1 MGFRVAGKT
10 KLNSRTLGYV
20 AHVRLGDRVGTK
32 DITRLEQALISS
44 ELFDTAKVVLEP
56 APGGV
61 IVFATL
67 HDKLS
72 WFAAPTFYVL
82 PTELAVGGGFV
93 ENDLGGRDQK
103 VLIYGQYG
111 TQQSFL
117 FATFLDPAVHGSK
130 LTYRVDLYLE
140 RRFIDEYVNPP
151 SDPTNQMIARET
163 TQTFL
168 DAGLLV
174 GWNFYWW
181 LVGDVRLRGAW
192 VTFRDANNPAT
203 KASEPLPEKDGRDV
217 TAQFELT
224 LDHRINR
231 FGVTKGLYAQLHL
244 EPSIPVLDTYGYAW
258 GQIRAYY
265 SWVFFCEH
273 ELELRTL
280 EAVGYHLPIQE
291 DLALGGSTDLRGYL
305 LDQFRGDVN
314 VFARA
319 EYSVP
324 LYKWWIFKFR
334 GLGFYDGGFSGFF
347 HPQLTDRNYLPNQL
361 GARWW
366 RDDVGVGFRLYVKN
380 VVLPLLGVDVGYGIQ
395 ARAPE
400 VYFELGLTDF

>member
-1 MGFRVAGKT
+1 
-10 KLNSRTLGYV
+10 
-20 AHVRLGDRVGTK
+20 
-32 DITRLEQALISS
+32 
-44 ELFDTAKVVLEP
+44 VL
-56 APGGV
+56 V
-61 IVFATL
+61 ATL

-72 WFAAPTFYVL
+72 WFAAPTFYYL
-82 PTELAVGGGFV
+82 PTEIAIGGGFV
-93 ENDLGGRDQK
+93 ENDFGGRDQK
-103 VLIYGQYG
+103 VLVYGQYG

-117 FATFLDPAVHGSK
+117 FATFLDPSVHGSK

-140 RRFIDEYVNPP
+140 RRLIDEYANPP
-151 SDPTNQMIARET
+151 NDPTSQAIARET

-192 VTFRDANNPAT
+192 VTFRDANNPTT
-203 KASEPLPEKDGRDV
+203 KAAEPLPEKDGRDV

-231 FGVTKGLYAQLHL
+231 FGTTKGLYAQLHL
-244 EPSIPVLDTYGYAW
+244 ETSIPALDNYGYAW

-265 SWVFFCEH
+265 SWVFFGEH

-291 DLALGGSTDLRGYL
+291 DLALGGASDLRGYL

-314 VFARA
+314 AFFRA

-324 LYKWWIFKFR
+324 IYHWHYISWLNLKFR
-334 GLGFYDGGFSGFF
+334 ALGFFDGGYSGFF
-347 HPQLTDRNYLPNQL
+347 NPELADRNYLPNQL
-361 GARWW
+361 GQRWL
-366 RDDVGVGFRLYVKN
+366 RDDVGGGIRLYVNN